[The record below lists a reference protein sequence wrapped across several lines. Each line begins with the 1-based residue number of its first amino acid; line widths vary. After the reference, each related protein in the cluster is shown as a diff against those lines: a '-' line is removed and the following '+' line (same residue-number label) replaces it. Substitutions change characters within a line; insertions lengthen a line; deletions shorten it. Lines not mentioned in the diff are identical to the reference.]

1 MISLNFNIIFQ
12 NAFDTYKVF
21 ETIPFE
27 ISDTRIEGQSKTI
40 WQTLNHLVI
49 WREFQLRQ
57 LENIEIEFNF
67 VESDSWIEFIKPVDN
82 LEWLM
87 KINEFKTQTEKI
99 INLINKLDSADLLL
113 EKKLKIIQDSSTHL
127 AFHLGEIILIARVK
141 NVYPTSEKMNEFL
154 KN

>member
-1 MISLNFNIIFQ
+1 MVPLNFNIIFQ
-12 NAFDTYKVF
+12 NAFDTYKTF

-27 ISDTRIEGQSKTI
+27 IKDTLIEGQSKTI

-49 WREFQLRQ
+49 WMEFQLWQ
-57 LENIEIEFNF
+57 LENIENDFNF
-67 VESDSWIEFIKPVDN
+67 VESDSWIESIKPVDN
-82 LEWLM
+82 LEWLL

-99 INLINKLDSADLLL
+99 INLIDKLDSADLLL

>member
-1 MISLNFNIIFQ
+1 MTPLNFNIIFQ

-27 ISDTRIEGQSKTI
+27 ISDTLIEGQSKTI

-49 WREFQLRQ
+49 WRKFQLRQ

-67 VESDSWIEFIKPVDN
+67 VESDSWLDGIKPVDN
-82 LEWLM
+82 LEWLS
-87 KINEFKTQTEKI
+87 KIDAFKTQTKKL
-99 INLINKLDSADLLL
+99 INLINKLDSADIFL

-127 AFHLGEIILIARVK
+127 AFHLGEIILIARMK
-141 NVYPTSEKMNEFL
+141 NMYPNSEKMSEFL